1 MRPVRTLVVWCPDW
15 PVVAAGVPVDVAAAV
30 LQTGR
35 VMAASPVARAEGVAP
50 GMRRREAQARC
61 PALKVLDHDP
71 ARDARTFEPV
81 AAALEAITPRI
92 EISEPGRCCFPT
104 RGPSRYF
111 GGDEA
116 LVDRAAGLVVETVP
130 PGARVRVGVADG
142 RFPATVAARGA
153 TGARAAAA
161 GAAAAGAAVVPPG
174 GGPAFLA
181 PQPLSSLTALLDPDD
196 DPRPLDDLLDV
207 LGRLGLRT
215 LGELAALPASDIVAR
230 FGVLGEA
237 VHRLASGRDA
247 RPPATRPPPPE
258 LAVTT
263 EFDPPIERVD
273 TAAFVARSLADELHH
288 RLGSRGLACT
298 RVAIVAES
306 EHGERFERVWRHE
319 GTLSA
324 GAVADRVRWQLDG
337 WLNGS
342 ALARPTAGI
351 SLLRLVPDEVVPA
364 TGRQLGFWGAAAGAD
379 ERVIRAVAR
388 LEGLLGPEAV
398 TVPEWRGGRG
408 PGERVAQVPAAG
420 VDLADH
426 DRTPTGAG
434 GPDREA
440 VNQPWPGRIPDPSPA
455 TVHPQPIPAELV
467 DADGAVVGV
476 SGRGTISGDPTKMA
490 VAGGPWAP
498 VVGWAGPWLVDERW
512 WDPASARRRARFQA
526 RTDDGRAHLL
536 AIEGSRWWIEATY
549 D

>member
-1 MRPVRTLVVWCPDW
+1 MTPVRTLVVWCPDW
-15 PVVAAGVPVDVAAAV
+15 PVVAAGVPAETPAAV
-30 LQTGR
+30 LRAGR
-35 VMAASPVARAEGVAP
+35 VVAASPPARADGVAP
-50 GMRRREAQARC
+50 GMRRRESQARC
-61 PALKVLDHDP
+61 PELVLVDHDP
-71 ARDARTFEPV
+71 SRDARAFEPPV
-81 AAALEAITPRI
+81 AALEATTPRI

-116 LVDRAAGLVVETVP
+116 LVARAARLVGQAAPT
-130 PGARVRVGVADG
+130 GTRVRIGVADG
-142 RFPATVAARGA
+142 CFAAA
-153 TGARAAAA
+153 AAAAA
-161 GAAAAGAAVVPPG
+161 GGRASTVVVPPG
-174 GGPAFLA
+174 GSRAYLA
-181 PQPLSSLTALLDPDD
+181 PRPLALLTAHFDPDD

-215 LGELAALPASDIVAR
+215 LGELAELPAADTVAR
-230 FGVLGEA
+230 FGALGA
-237 VHRLASGRDA
+237 AAHRLASGDDA

-258 LAVTT
+258 LAVTA
-263 EFDPPIERVD
+263 ELDPPIERVD
-273 TAAFVARSLADELHH
+273 TAAFLARSLADDLHQ

-342 ALARPTAGI
+342 SFTRPTAGI

-364 TGRQLGFWGAAAGAD
+364 TGRQLGFWGGVAGAD

-408 PGERVAQVPAAG
+408 PGERVALVPAAA
-420 VDLADH
+420 VDLAD
-426 DRTPTGAG
+426 R
-434 GPDREA
+434 A
-440 VNQPWPGRIPDPSPA
+440 VDESRFMTPWPGHIPEPA
-455 TVHPQPIPAELV
+455 PAAVHTEPPPAELV
-467 DADGAVVGV
+467 DADGSLVAV
-476 SGRGTISGDPTKMA
+476 SGRGAVSGTPARIS
-490 VAGGPWAP
+490 VAGGPWAA
-498 VVGWAGPWLVDERW
+498 VVAWAGPWLVDERW
-512 WDPASARRRARFQA
+512 WDPATARRLARFQA
-526 RTDDGRAHLL
+526 RTGDGRAHLL
-536 AIEGSRWWIEATY
+536 AVEGGRWWVEATY